1 MLNLIDRY
9 EYLENL
15 KKFRDVDLIKVVT
28 GVRRCGKSTLF
39 DLYIEYLKS
48 TGVEDNQIVAINL
61 EEKENEH
68 LLDEKALYDF
78 LISQILKEKTTYFFI
93 DEVQMCE
100 NFEKAI
106 DSLYVKK
113 NTDVYITGSNADM
126 LSRELA
132 TLLTGRYV
140 EIKMLPLSFKEF
152 KTAFPNLEKSELF
165 NRYLNYGA
173 FPILTKTEFDVQAY
187 DQILLGIYN
196 TILVKDVTKRN
207 GISDITI
214 LEKITKFLAG
224 NVGSFISTSNVT
236 KEVVKGGRP
245 ILQKTVDKYIKALCD
260 SFLFYKVDR
269 YNVKGKTVLKTN
281 SKYYVVDTGLRN
293 VLLSSENLDV
303 GHQIENIVFLELL
316 RRGYRV
322 NIGKVDDLEIDFVAT
337 KLNTKEYYQVST
349 TVLDN
354 DVLKRELTPLR
365 KTKDEYQ
372 KFLITLDDFEG
383 NHEGVKQINLKNWL
397 LGNN

>member
-1 MLNLIDRY
+1 MSNLIDRN

-15 KKFRDVDLIKVVT
+15 KKFRNVELIKVIT

-39 DLYIEYLKS
+39 KLYIKYLKS
-48 TGVEDNQIVAINL
+48 IGVENNQIVEINL
-61 EEKENEH
+61 EEKENKH
-68 LLDEKALYDF
+68 LLNEESLYNF
-78 LISQILKEKTTYFFI
+78 LISQMLKEKTTYFFI
-93 DEVQMCE
+93 DEVQLCE
-100 NFEKAI
+100 NFERAV

-140 EIKMLPLSFKEF
+140 EIKMLPLSFQEF
-152 KTAFPNLEKSELF
+152 KTAFSDLEKSELF

-173 FPILTKTEFDVQAY
+173 FPILSKTEFDIQTY

-196 TILVKDVTKRN
+196 TILVKDVTKRG

-214 LEKITKFLAG
+214 LERISKFLAG
-224 NVGSFISTSNVT
+224 NVGSLISTSNIT
-236 KEVVKGGRP
+236 KEVVKSGRP

-269 YNVKGKTVLKTN
+269 YNIKGKTVLKTN

-293 VLLSSENLDV
+293 TLLSSENLDV

-322 NIGKVDDLEIDFVAT
+322 NIGKVGDKEIDFVAT
-337 KLNTKEYYQVST
+337 KLDTKEYYQVATSM
-349 TVLDN
+349 LDEG
-354 DVLKRELTPLR
+354 VKARELEPLQKVSDNFR
-365 KTKDEYQ
+365 KVV
-372 KFLITLDDFEG
+372 LTLDDFEG
-383 NHEGVKQINLKNWL
+383 SYEGIEQINLRNWL
-397 LGNN
+397 LQK

>member
-1 MLNLIDRY
+1 MMELIDRN

-15 KKFRDVDLIKVVT
+15 KKFRDVDLIKVIT

-48 TGVEDNQIVAINL
+48 TGVEDNQIVKINL

-68 LLDEKALYDF
+68 LLDEKILYNF
-78 LISQILKEKTTYFFI
+78 LISKLLKEKTTYFFI
-93 DEVQMCE
+93 DEVQICE
-100 NFEKAI
+100 NFERAI
-106 DSLYVKK
+106 DSLYVKE
-113 NTDVYITGSNADM
+113 NTDVYITGSNANM

-140 EIKMLPLSFKEF
+140 EIKMLPFSFKEF
-152 KTAFPNLEKSELF
+152 KTAFPNLETAELF

-173 FPILTKTEFDVQAY
+173 FPILTKTEFDMQTY

-196 TILVKDVTKRN
+196 TILVKDVTKQN

-214 LEKITKFLAG
+214 LERISKFLAG
-224 NVGSFISTSNVT
+224 NIGSPISTSNIT
-236 KEVVKGGRP
+236 KEVVKSGRQ
-245 ILQKTVDKYIKALCD
+245 ILQKTVDKYLKALCD

-269 YNVKGKTVLKTN
+269 YNVKGKTILKTN

-293 VLLSSENLDV
+293 TLLSSENLDI
-303 GHQIENIVFLELL
+303 GHQIENVVFLELL

-322 NIGKVDDLEIDFVAT
+322 NVGKVGDLEIDFVAT
-337 KLNTKEYYQVST
+337 KLNTKEYYQVSAS
-349 TVLDN
+349 VLDKG
-354 DVLKRELTPLR
+354 VLERELAPLR
-365 KTKDEYQ
+365 KTKDEY
-372 KFLITLDDFEG
+372 KKVLITLDDVEG
-383 NHEGVKQINLKNWL
+383 NHEGIKQINLKNWL
-397 LGNN
+397 LQG